1 MNNII
6 DYTLKFFENNP
17 VFNIV
22 AFLLGVSSIISTVYF
37 YFKSKKIKQPTYVV
51 RTINLIKE
59 KFQKIDSVQILY
71 SGERIKDLSI
81 TKIALWNDGKD
92 TISLSDVAQIDCLRI
107 EILPE
112 FQILDCEILFTK
124 NEANAFSLVMDT
136 DHKFIDIKFDFFDFE
151 ERVVIQIFHT
161 GNSSDDIVLRG
172 KIKTV
177 KKIKR
182 RMIDSGFLPS
192 SFVKILRGNNISN
205 KWSKKVLA
213 ISVIMVGILFL
224 FIPFIDSAPKE
235 VHVRVWYEYCLLTFP
250 ALLYFWLGYR
260 LLRRNIP
267 KGFDVFND
275 EF

>member
-136 DHKFIDIKFDFFDFE
+136 GHKFIDIKFDFFDFAE
-151 ERVVIQIFHT
+151 GVVIQIFHT

-192 SFVKILRGNNISN
+192 SFDKILRGYNISN
-205 KWSKKVLA
+205 KLSKKVLA

-235 VHVRVWYEYCLLTFP
+235 VHVRAWYEYCLLTFP
-250 ALLYFWLGYR
+250 SLLYFWLGYR

>member
-151 ERVVIQIFHT
+151 EGVVIQIFHT